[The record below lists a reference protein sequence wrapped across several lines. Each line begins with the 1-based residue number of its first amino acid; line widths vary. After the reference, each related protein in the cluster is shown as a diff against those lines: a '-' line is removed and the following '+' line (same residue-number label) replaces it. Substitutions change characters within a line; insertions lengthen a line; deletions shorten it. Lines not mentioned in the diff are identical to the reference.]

1 MTKVGIVGAGI
12 NGLAT
17 AWALAGRGAD
27 VTLYEQFDLEHDR
40 GSSHGRTRIV
50 RLSYPQVEWVRF
62 AEEARA
68 GWAELEQETGRTL
81 LDLHGLVEI
90 ASSPELTSAE
100 ALAAQRVEHRV
111 LSREDARALGFVVPE
126 GWHALHEPG
135 GGVVRADLARA
146 AFLDA
151 GVARGVRFESG
162 RRIESPDEL
171 DADVVVLC
179 AGAWI
184 GKLVPDAPVH
194 VTRETVVYFRRPGP
208 PALSLVELNDR
219 SGGHAFYALHD
230 PVHGLKAGAHHA
242 GAEADPDVLGEPDSE
257 IVERV
262 AAWVAERMPDVDPA
276 PVEAQT
282 CLYTTTED
290 ESFVLERRGR
300 IVIGSACSGHG
311 FKFAPAVGMR
321 LASLALS

>member
-1 MTKVGIVGAGI
+1 MTRVAVVGAGI

-17 AWALAGRGAD
+17 AWALARRGAE
-27 VTLYEQFDLEHDR
+27 VTLYEQFDVDHDR

-50 RLSYPQVEWVRF
+50 RLSYPDPGWVRF

-81 LDLHGLVEI
+81 LELYGLVEI
-90 ASSPELTSAE
+90 ASSEELTSAG

-111 LSREDARALGFVVPE
+111 LSPADARGLGFLVPD

-151 GVARGVRFESG
+151 SLARGVDFRDHTRVG
-162 RRIESPDEL
+162 SPDEL
-171 DADVVVLC
+171 DADSVVLC

-184 GKLVPDAPVH
+184 RKLVPDAPVH
-194 VTRETVVYFRRPGP
+194 VTRETVVYFRHDGP
-208 PALSLVELNDR
+208 LPSLVELNER
-219 SGGHAFYALHD
+219 SGGHAFYSLHD

-242 GAEADPDVLGEPDSE
+242 GAEADPDVLGEPDSA
-257 IVERV
+257 IVARV
-262 AAWVAERMPDVDPA
+262 ADWVRDRMPAADPD

-300 IVIGSACSGHG
+300 VVIGSACSGHG
-311 FKFAPAVGMR
+311 FKFAPAVGER
-321 LASLALS
+321 LAALALA